1 MRLGGYMKY
10 IASCSCGKD
19 SIAMVLTIIEKKFP
33 LDYVIFFDTGKEFKS
48 IYKNW
53 EKLTEILR
61 KNNIGY
67 EKLQPPKSFDY
78 YFSEHNVK
86 TRDGKPKKGYSWCGG
101 RCRWMT
107 TLKVNVIND
116 FYSRFDTE
124 TIIEYVGIAT
134 DEQDR
139 LKIER
144 NDRTIKLYPLAML
157 NMSEND
163 CLVKCYKNGFNWL
176 EDNGVDLYDVLDRVS
191 CYCCGNKNLKELRAI
206 YKFLPQYWQKLKEMQ
221 SRTDKSFRDVTI
233 GQLEIKFESEN

>member
-1 MRLGGYMKY
+1 
-10 IASCSCGKD
+10 
-19 SIAMVLTIIEKKFP
+19 
-33 LDYVIFFDTGKEFKS
+33 
-48 IYKNW
+48 
-53 EKLTEILR
+53 
-61 KNNIGY
+61 
-67 EKLQPPKSFDY
+67 
-78 YFSEHNVK
+78 
-86 TRDGKPKKGYSWCGG
+86 
-101 RCRWMT
+101 MT
-107 TLKVNVIND
+107 TLKVNAIND